1 MSLRPEQWWNSRE
14 GNVALPWPESFGVL
28 CGSWAVSL
36 LLALGGA
43 GAQAAD
49 CDGHYFSSGESGE
62 VRALARPSRPFAEM
76 LARARGGQA
85 VEQRNLAICYEV
97 GYLVSRCEERAAYW
111 YRKAAASGDAVA
123 QAWIGRRSELA
134 ASADAPECAEAACA
148 NRAEASPAE
157 TAVLHASA
165 ERNGHFF
172 APIVIN
178 GQRAR
183 GMIDTGATTI
193 SMSEDAA
200 KKFGILTKGGKT
212 GSSSTANGTISV
224 TLVIVPLVEVAGI
237 KVRNV
242 PVSIGITGD
251 ILIGMSFLRQVNVSM
266 GSGTLTLAKR
276 R

>member
-1 MSLRPEQWWNSRE
+1 MAWHWRE
-14 GNVALPWPESFGVL
+14 SIGVL
-28 CGSWAVSL
+28 GRRWCLGL

-43 GAQAAD
+43 GALAAD
-49 CDGHYFSSGESGE
+49 CDGRYFSSGESGE

-76 LARARGGQA
+76 LARAREGVA

-97 GYLVSRCEERAAYW
+97 GHLVSRCDERAAYW
-111 YRKAAASGDAVA
+111 YRKAAASGDALA
-123 QAWIGRRSELA
+123 QAWVARRSGLA
-134 ASADAPECAEAACA
+134 ASGAAPECAEAACA
-148 NRAEASPAE
+148 NRAEASPTEA
-157 TAVLHASA
+157 AVLHASA
-165 ERNGHFF
+165 GQHGHFF

-183 GMIDTGATTI
+183 GLIDTGASTI
-193 SMSEDAA
+193 SMSEEAA

-224 TLVIVPLVEVAGI
+224 TRVIVPQVEVGGI

-251 ILIGMSFLRQVNVSM
+251 ILIGMSFLRHVNVSM
-266 GSGTLTLAKR
+266 TSGTLILAKR